1 MESTVAV
8 RERQGMEFFGIVQR
22 HFRSFYAIFVG
33 QTNGERRTRIGDI
46 EFVSSR
52 CIETAFHAAARIRI
66 NAERSQIADN
76 KITAKIISQQRFVGV
91 TDQYHIVGNAALVA
105 TGDLGDT
112 RFDGFV
118 GRHKAMKRASSITIF
133 NCCSSTN
140 PALLS
145 NCENK

>member
-76 KITAKIISQQRFVGV
+76 KITAKIISQQRFVGLPISTISSETLHLSQPGISV
-91 TDQYHIVGNAALVA
+91 IRALMASLVG
-105 TGDLGDT
+105 T
-112 RFDGFV
+112 
-118 GRHKAMKRASSITIF
+118 KAMKRASSITIF